1 MLIIQINIKKNMHLR
16 NSQTI
21 EKQIHIYFKLYFNKY
36 EMRGMLE
43 RKNFL
48 YQKMNTLLST
58 TILKH
63 TQKQITTITKI
74 LYKQ

>member
-43 RKNFL
+43 GRIFF
-48 YQKMNTLLST
+48 
-58 TILKH
+58 IRR
-63 TQKQITTITKI
+63 
-74 LYKQ
+74 